1 MKKLCSMI
9 MLAVAALA
17 FQSCGGS
24 ASNDSKANADSA
36 NETKDTSTNAAE
48 TGGIAVDTDDSQ
60 FAVEAANGG
69 MAEVELAKLAE
80 TKATNAKVKEFAA
93 MMIKDHTMAN
103 EELMGIA
110 KTKNITLPTTVGAD
124 QQTVMG
130 DLQKKTGAEFDKGY
144 VDAMVKD
151 HDKDVTLFEKASKDA
166 KDTELKS
173 FATKTLP
180 VLKMHQQAIKAIQD
194 GMK

>member
-1 MKKLCSMI
+1 MKKLLVMV
-9 MLAVAALA
+9 MVAAA
-17 FQSCGGS
+17 AFTFQSCGGS

-36 NETKDTSTNAAE
+36 NETKDTSTNAVE
-48 TGGIAVDTDDSQ
+48 TGGIAVDTDDAN
-60 FAVEAANGG
+60 FAV
-69 MAEVELAKLAE
+69 EVELAKLAE
-80 TKATNAKVKEFAA
+80 NKSTNPKVKEFAS

-103 EELMGIA
+103 EELMALA

-124 QQTVMG
+124 QQTVMA
-130 DLQKKTGAEFDKGY
+130 DLQKKSGADFDKGY

-151 HDKDVTLFEKASKDA
+151 HDKDVTLFEKASTDA
-166 KDTELKS
+166 KDAELKA

-180 VLKMHQQAIKAIQD
+180 VLKMHQQSIKAIQD